1 MQRYTDKLI
10 AKLVFKYKLSL
21 AALGTICT
29 MLERTIEDAKESF
42 TFEEIA
48 SYSSSPTE
56 EIAEALDEL
65 CDKGLLSK
73 QGNTYQV
80 KEIK

>member
-1 MQRYTDKLI
+1 MQGNTQKLI
-10 AKLVFKYKLSL
+10 AKLVFKYRLSL
-21 AALGTICT
+21 AALGMICT
-29 MLERTIEDAKESF
+29 MLERSIEDAKESF

-48 SYSSSPTE
+48 SYTSSSTE

-65 CDKGLLSK
+65 CDKGLLTK